1 MSDHSKAIIIVIL
14 SGLIWSF
21 GPLVVKNMT
30 EPQIYQLPY
39 LVIRGLTVAIII
51 SCYLLINE
59 GISFLEKILKI
70 DKTTMIGSL
79 SLTTAFLGF
88 IYSISFTTAAVT
100 LFMLA
105 LMPFLASIIAFIFL
119 TEKISLQNFISMVLA
134 LIGTVIMI
142 YASSFSG
149 SIFGLIMGFISS
161 LGFAAFSVTLRS
173 KSDFKKFHILVYG
186 GIFCALIS
194 STIMIVQDQSFFIPS
209 KNIFLSIFHG
219 AIVASGLILFSI
231 GSKQLLSGEL
241 TMLSLLEVVGGI
253 FWTWLPLFGVN
264 EVPSINTII
273 GGIVICLAIAMN
285 SYRFDKNRLQ
295 NLTR

>member
-1 MSDHSKAIIIVIL
+1 MSNHSKAIIIVIL

-30 EPQIYQLPY
+30 EPQMYQLPY

-70 DKTTMIGSL
+70 DNTTMIGAL
-79 SLTTAFLGF
+79 CLTTAFLGF

-119 TEKISLQNFISMVLA
+119 SEKISAQNFLSMVVA

-173 KSDFKKFHILVYG
+173 KSDYKKFYILVYG
-186 GIFCALIS
+186 GVFCALIS
-194 STIMIVQDQSFFIPS
+194 STLMIFQDQSFFIPL
-209 KNIFLSIFHG
+209 KNIFLSIC
-219 AIVASGLILFSI
+219 L
-231 GSKQLLSGEL
+231 EL
-241 TMLSLLEVVGGI
+241 
-253 FWTWLPLFGVN
+253 
-264 EVPSINTII
+264 
-273 GGIVICLAIAMN
+273 
-285 SYRFDKNRLQ
+285 
-295 NLTR
+295 